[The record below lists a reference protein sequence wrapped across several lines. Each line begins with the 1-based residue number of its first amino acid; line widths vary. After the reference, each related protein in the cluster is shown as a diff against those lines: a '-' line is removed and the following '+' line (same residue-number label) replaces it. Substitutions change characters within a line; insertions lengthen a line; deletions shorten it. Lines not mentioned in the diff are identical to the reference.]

1 MDLMFV
7 NGTAFIINSARE
19 IKILAIKHVIKK
31 VEDKLVKVEVN
42 TTSSCEHVGE
52 VERGIMMFN

>member
-19 IKILAIKHVIKK
+19 IKILAIKHVSNSTAGHISNALKK
-31 VEDKLVKVEVN
+31 VIKLD
-42 TTSSCEHVGE
+42 G
-52 VERGIMMFN
+52 